1 MRKVIFDT
9 NFLLLPIQFKIDV
22 FSEIEGLIGRFEPI
36 VLSITVEEL
45 RRLLDRGSEKVRR
58 QALSAMSLVERCKIM
73 QANIRPGENY
83 DDVLLRVAKEENC
96 IVATNDRELRR
107 KLREN
112 NITTIFLREKARL
125 QIDGYI

>member
-45 RRLLDRGSEKVRR
+45 RRLLDRESEKVRR
-58 QALSAMSLVERCKIM
+58 QVLSAMSLVERCKIM

>member
-58 QALSAMSLVERCKIM
+58 QVLSAMSLVERCKIM